1 MTPRHQHVLRI
12 CREALV
18 GGWTAQSTGE
28 KLLTALIL
36 NRGDWLSE
44 MGYTMADAIDRV
56 GLDWIALIPDVA
68 KTLRE
73 EGQILDTIPTLRSSV
88 TTQ

>member
-1 MTPRHQHVLRI
+1 
-12 CREALV
+12 
-18 GGWTAQSTGE
+18 
-28 KLLTALIL
+28 
-36 NRGDWLSE
+36 
-44 MGYTMADAIDRV
+44 MADAIDRV

>member
-1 MTPRHQHVLRI
+1 MTTRHQHLIRI
-12 CREALV
+12 CREAV
-18 GGWTAQSTGE
+18 AGGWAVQSTGE

-68 KTLRE
+68 KILRE
-73 EGQILDTIPTLRSSV
+73 EGQILDTIPTLRSSA